1 MATPLRLRHH
11 LTPSKSTLT
20 CYLGLAMVQYLV
32 PDRDLDYSLPY
43 ARPAYALI
51 TPFMYLAC
59 GHVAGRAIVLAITA
73 LLSLWG
79 GSKKTETTVPDDE
92 ESSIALDDSETTS
105 PTPTPAEPR
114 GARAFLKSLLPTLII
129 FLLTVPAAALLHLS
143 QNPASAASS
152 ALLIAG
158 TVDTLRRVELNF
170 LFYAS
175 VGLFALVLMLLAPI
189 YIMRYQVKLV
199 GVLGYTTVACNV
211 LLLYSAA
218 LTRVEGFHSEAQYL
232 QTIQAHLRWQ
242 AASILSPTSCWFG
255 ILVFFVQTLYLFT
268 SQIARRLY
276 RRALAAEPTLFRM
289 KDGYTPPSYF
299 ALAFSF
305 FWSVV
310 IPALVVLAGILL
322 QDRGD
327 KLLRWGKVLAILTLF
342 SLGIVALD
350 FGIYFLLVQKK
361 RPFGGKHNT
370 LDEMGVI
377 AGVYML
383 KNKDGESFWTMLEQ
397 IKAAQEKAEQ
407 EKEKEKDGDPEK
419 AQFEVEDADAAQPP
433 LITLTTDDESKAVAL
448 V

>member
-11 LTPSKSTLT
+11 LTPSKATLT

-32 PDRDLDYSLPY
+32 PDRDVDYSLPY
-43 ARPAYALI
+43 ATPAYALI

-59 GHVAGRAIVLAITA
+59 GHVAARVIVLAITA
-73 LLSLWG
+73 LLSLWD
-79 GSKKTETTVPDDE
+79 GSKTTVADDE

-129 FLLTVPAAALLHLS
+129 FLLTIPAAALLHLS

-158 TVDTLRRVELNF
+158 TAATLRRVELNF
-170 LFYAS
+170 FFYAS
-175 VGLFALVLMLLAPI
+175 VGLFALVQMILAPI

-199 GVLGYTTVACNV
+199 SVLRYTTLPCYG

-218 LTRVEGFHSEAQYL
+218 LTLVERFHPEAQYL

-255 ILVFFVQTLYLFT
+255 ILVFFVETLYLFT
-268 SQIARRLY
+268 SQIASCLY
-276 RRALAAEPTLFRM
+276 HRTLAAEPMLFRM
-289 KDGYTPPSYF
+289 KDGYTPPFYF

-305 FWSVV
+305 FQSFV

-342 SLGIVALD
+342 SLSTAALAFGISLT

-361 RPFGGKHNT
+361 RPF
-370 LDEMGVI
+370 DEMGVI
-377 AGVYML
+377 AGVYNML
-383 KNKDGESFWTMLEQ
+383 KNKDGESFWMLEE

-407 EKEKEKDGDPEK
+407 EKEKDGDPEK
-419 AQFEVEDADAAQPP
+419 AQFEVEEPP
-433 LITLTTDDESKAVAL
+433 LITLTTDDDESKAV
-448 V
+448 